1 MSSEMLLIFIKLE
14 KAELEVKM
22 FVFVI
27 SLVGT
32 LIPDGSTEEKSN

>member
-1 MSSEMLLIFIKLE
+1 MLLIFIKLK

-22 FVFVI
+22 FVFAI

-32 LIPDGSTEEKSN
+32 LIPDGSTEEKRN